1 MSLHPARSARP
12 AAQRILAGGMAP
24 LLVFIAACLL
34 YSINLGRA
42 PHPDELYHVLA
53 ARGLLEHGEP
63 RIAEGLYT
71 RTLAYTWLIAGMF
84 SLLGESL
91 SAARLPSLLAMAALG
106 AGLFVWLR
114 REAGSGVAVLATGLL
129 VLSPYALE
137 TAQFARFYALQTLA
151 FFLGCWAAY
160 AVLGPRATG
169 VGRRGG
175 LALAAC
181 LLLAA
186 ATYLQPTTLLGVA
199 GLGLWLVLVLSVPWL
214 AAPAV
219 PRRHKHLLVLLAL
232 LLAAAGVVLLLA
244 TGLGDR
250 LWAMYRNVPAFN
262 RSQVDEFWY
271 YHVFNVLYYP
281 SLWPVVGFLCL
292 AALAA
297 WPRPALFAMTIFATG
312 FLLNSFAGP
321 KNLRYAVYAQPFLF
335 ALLGLGLGAVW
346 PWARD
351 CLAACRERLEG
362 RLAALHITG
371 GWLPGALVW
380 GSLAFAI
387 LANAAFLRT
396 ATLLAGITVPPGL
409 PPILWAE
416 ARPLVETRLAATD
429 VVVTMAELET
439 LYFWDRYDLLFSP
452 SRLGELAEQHQFAP
466 DFRTGRPVISTVDA
480 LERVFACSGSG
491 MFVTNTH
498 RWPKPDLVDQA
509 TVEFIER
516 EMTRLDLPRSTQLI
530 VFTWEHSPLDPASP
544 ACAWREGRRRDGR

>member
-1 MSLHPARSARP
+1 MSLHAARP
-12 AAQRILAGGMAP
+12 AVSPGLAGGMAF

-34 YSINLGRA
+34 YSINLEHA

-71 RTLAYTWLIAGMF
+71 RTFAYTWLIARMF

-91 SAARLPSLLAMAALG
+91 SVARLPSLLAMAALDVS
-106 AGLFVWLR
+106 LFVWLR
-114 REAGSGVAVLATGLL
+114 REAGTAVAALATGLFA
-129 VLSPYALE
+129 LSPYALE

-160 AVLGPRATG
+160 DAVKPRASG
-169 VGRRGG
+169 LGRRVG
-175 LALAAC
+175 LLLAAC

-186 ATYLQPTTLLGVA
+186 ATYLQPTTLLGVV
-199 GLGLWLVLVLSVPWL
+199 GLGLWLALALGVPWL
-214 AAPAV
+214 AAPNV
-219 PRRHKHLLVLLAL
+219 PRRHKYLLVLLAL
-232 LLAAAGVVLLLA
+232 LLAMAGVALLLA

-250 LWAMYRNVPAFN
+250 LWAMYREAPAFN
-262 RSQVDEFWY
+262 RSQIDEFWY

-281 SLWPVVGFLCL
+281 SLWPMVGFLCL
-292 AALAA
+292 AALAV
-297 WPRPALFAMTIFATG
+297 WPRPALFAMTIFAAG

-321 KNLRYAVYAQPFLF
+321 KNLRYAIYSQPFLF
-335 ALLGLGLGAVW
+335 ALFGLGLAAIW
-346 PWARD
+346 PWMKS
-351 CLAACRERLEG
+351 CLAECRERLEL
-362 RLAALHITG
+362 RLATLHITG
-371 GWLPGALVW
+371 RWLLGGLLW
-380 GSLAFAI
+380 GSLAFAV
-387 LANAAFLRT
+387 LANAAVLRT
-396 ATLLAGITVPPGL
+396 VTQLADITVPPGL
-409 PPILWAE
+409 PPILWAK
-416 ARPLVETRLAATD
+416 ARPLVESRLATAD

-452 SRLGELAEQHQFAP
+452 SRLGELAEQHEFAP

-498 RWPKPDLVDQA
+498 RWPKPDLIDQA
-509 TVEFIER
+509 TVDFIER

-530 VFTWEHSPLDPASP
+530 VFTWEHRPLDPASP
-544 ACAWREGRRRDGR
+544 DCVWLDERRRDGR